1 MNGRSDGPDRSDMT
15 LPVHRTCPYAP
26 PDEYGRLREE
36 TPVVRVTLPTGATA
50 WAVSRHEDIRTVL
63 ADPRFS
69 SDRTAPGFP
78 ALSEGARQ
86 IAADA
91 RPTMIGLDPPEHGPA
106 RRTVLGEF
114 TVRRMRA
121 LQPRIQQIVD
131 ECLDAMLA
139 GPRPADL
146 VTALSL
152 PVPSL
157 VICEQLGVPYTDHEF
172 FQRHSSQ
179 LISRTASAGKRVHA
193 LDELRVYLE
202 NLIADK
208 EREPTD
214 DLLGRQILKHREDG
228 TYDREDLI
236 GLSLLLLIAGHETTA
251 NMISL
256 GTMALLEHPEEL
268 AALRADPTR
277 TPAAVEEML
286 RTFTIADTAVLRVAK
301 ADVEVGRVLIRE
313 GEGVL
318 VLSNAGNHDPSV
330 YPRPDVLDIERG
342 ARNHLAFGFGAHQCL
357 GQNLARMELQIVFDT
372 LFRRIP
378 GLRLAAAVEQLA
390 FKDDSTV
397 YGVYELPVT
406 W

>member
-1 MNGRSDGPDRSDMT
+1 MT
-15 LPVHRTCPYAP
+15 LPIPRACPYAP
-26 PDEYGRLREE
+26 PGEYEQLREE
-36 TPVVRVTLPTGATA
+36 APIARVTLPTGATA
-50 WAVSRHEDIRTVL
+50 WAVSRHEDIRTLL

-69 SDRTAPGFP
+69 SDRGAPGFP
-78 ALSEGARQ
+78 ALSEGAQ
-86 IAADA
+86 ELAAKA
-91 RPTMIGLDPPEHGPA
+91 LPTMISMDPPEHGPA
-106 RRTVLGEF
+106 RRSVLGEF

-157 VICEQLGVPYTDHEF
+157 VICEQLGVPYADHEF

-179 LISRTASAGKRVHA
+179 LISRTAAVPKKVHA
-193 LDELRVYLE
+193 RDELHAYLE
-202 NLIADK
+202 SLIADK

-214 DLLGRQILKHREDG
+214 DLLGRQILKHREAC
-228 TYDREDLI
+228 TYDREELI
-236 GLSLLLLIAGHETTA
+236 GLAFLLLIAGHETTA

-256 GTMALLEHPEEL
+256 GTMALLEHPDEL
-268 AALRADPTR
+268 AALRADPAR
-277 TPAAVEEML
+277 TPAAVEELL
-286 RTFTIADTAVLRVAK
+286 RSFTIADAAVSRVAA
-301 ADVEVGRVLIRE
+301 ADVELGGVLIRK

-318 VLSNAGNHDPSV
+318 VLSNAGNHDPAV
-330 YPRPDVLDIERG
+330 YPRPDELDIERG

-372 LFRRIP
+372 LFRRVP
-378 GLRLAAAVEQLA
+378 GLKLAAPVEKLA

-397 YGVYELPVT
+397 YGIYELPVS